1 MKKRI
6 LSILSAVLFLGNL
19 NAQTAGHKFDP
30 TNAREGE
37 TVEYCHQHKLMNE
50 LLKDPK
56 MMQIY
61 LEEQAKDEAY
71 LNGTKKQ
78 DAPKG
83 MIYKIP
89 IVFHILH
96 NGGPENIS
104 DAQIHDAL
112 FILNRDYRRQNADA
126 NTVVSD
132 FQGMPT
138 DAEIEFVL
146 ATKAPDGTCFK
157 GITRTQHPLS
167 NDGSSGTA
175 QVNAIVAGND
185 VFNGQW
191 PGNRYLNVYVCGE
204 IGGAAGY
211 TYKPAFGGTGMT
223 NGIWILHNYTGSI
236 GTSSNGTSRT
246 LTHECGHWLNLDHTW
261 GGSNNPGLAN
271 NCNSDD
277 NVTDTPNCMGLT
289 SCNLNA
295 NTCNSVNAY
304 WDYNVRDNT
313 ENYMDYSYCSKMYTP
328 GQAQRQ
334 RNALNSSSGGR
345 NNLWTANN
353 LSVTGAD
360 GNLYLCKAQFYVNRT
375 TACAG
380 ESIQFFDDSY
390 NLVSGWSWTFEGGSP
405 ATSTEQNPTISYA
418 APGIYT
424 VTLTATDGTTND
436 TETKTAYIKVLPAA
450 ATIPFLE
457 GFEGYSTL
465 SNINQWEIVN
475 MNNNNAFELESNFGH
490 TGNKC
495 AKLINFGQTTGS
507 VDELIASAVNLS
519 GVTSVTMS
527 FRYAYRKR
535 NTADLEYLKV
545 FLTKDCGET
554 WVQRKTLGGNALST
568 LTSSTSW
575 APASSE
581 DWVTVHMTNVTSDY
595 WVDNFRY
602 KFRFESAG
610 GNNLYLDNIN
620 IYPGSPSED
629 IVLGLNESG
638 DINGLSLY
646 PNPADDEVN
655 VRFNVNAS
663 ETAYVQVMDITGKVV
678 QTNVVNAL
686 EGTNLVVIGTE
697 ALAAG
702 SYFLNLQVGGAQK
715 NLQFVIK

>member
-6 LSILSAVLFLGNL
+6 FSILSAVFFLGNL
-19 NAQTAGHKFDP
+19 NAQTTGTKFDP
-30 TNAREGE
+30 ANAREGE

-71 LNGTKKQ
+71 LNGTNKQ
-78 DAPKG
+78 DVPKG
-83 MIYKIP
+83 MVYKIP

-96 NGGPENIS
+96 NGGVENIS

-112 FILNRDYRRQNADA
+112 FILNRDYRRLNADA
-126 NTVVSD
+126 DNVVSD
-132 FQGMPT
+132 FQGMPS
-138 DAEIEFVL
+138 DVEIEFVL
-146 ATKAPDGTCFK
+146 ATKAPNGACFK
-157 GITRTQHPLS
+157 GITRTQHPIS
-167 NDGSSGTA
+167 YDGSNGTA

-185 VFNGQW
+185 VYNGTW
-191 PGNRYLNVYVCGE
+191 PGNRYLNVFVCGE

-236 GTSSNGTSRT
+236 GTSSLGTSRT
-246 LTHECGHWLNLDHTW
+246 LTHECGHWFNLDHTW

-304 WDYNVRDNT
+304 WNYDVRDNT
-313 ENYMDYSYCSKMYTP
+313 ENYMDYSYCSKMFTP
-328 GQAQRQ
+328 GQAQRM
-334 RNALNSSSGGR
+334 RNAANSSSGGR
-345 NNLWTANN
+345 NNLWTVANLN
-353 LSVTGAD
+353 LTGANGD
-360 GNLYLCKAQFYVNRT
+360 VYLCKAQFYATKT

-380 ESIQFFDDSY
+380 EPVQFYDDSY
-390 NLVSGWSWTFEGGSP
+390 NVVNGWSWSFEGGTPS
-405 ATSTEQNPTISYA
+405 TSIDQNPVVSYA

-424 VTLTATDGTTND
+424 VTLNATDGTNSD
-436 TETKTAYIKVLPAA
+436 IETKTAYIKVLPASSA
-450 ATIPFLE
+450 IPFLE
-457 GFEGYSTL
+457 GFEAYTTL
-465 SNINQWEIVN
+465 SNINEWEIVN
-475 MNNNNAFELESNFGH
+475 MNNNNAFELETNFGH

-495 AKLINFGQTTGS
+495 ARLINFGQTSGS
-507 VDELIASAVNLS
+507 VDEMISSAVDLS

-535 NTADLEYLKV
+535 VTGDQEYLKV

-575 APASSE
+575 APTSIQ

-595 WVDNFRY
+595 WVENFRY
-602 KFRFESAG
+602 KFRFESTG
-610 GNNLYLDNIN
+610 GNNIYLDNIN
-620 IYPGSPSED
+620 IYAGSPSD
-629 IVLGLNESG
+629 DLVLGLTDNG
-638 DINGLSLY
+638 VIDGLSLY
-646 PNPADDEVN
+646 PNPADNEVN
-655 VRFNVNAS
+655 LRFNVNAA
-663 ETAYVQVMDITGKVV
+663 ETAYVQIMDITGKIV
-678 QTNVVNAL
+678 QTSVVNAL

-697 ALAAG
+697 SLASG
-702 SYFLNLQVGGAQK
+702 SYFLNLHVGGAQK
-715 NLQFVIK
+715 NLQFVVK